1 MAPRSVDRGTISSNV
16 NNIHKVNIIHDRFSA
31 AVMARSIG
39 SSGRRQSVP
48 RRWMIVVGLDVGP
61 SFVILIG
68 RLYAGSLSLPRFT
81 RGKQGF
87 STNFDVEFYATYKQ
101 KYLVCFLVPC
111 HGRFGTY
118 IGTRSPTS

>member
-1 MAPRSVDRGTISSNV
+1 M

-68 RLYAGSLSLPRFT
+68 RSYAGSLSLPRFP

-87 STNFDVEFYATYKQ
+87 STNFDVEFYARHINKNISCVFWSHVGLPNVHSQKSTYVGHRKF
-101 KYLVCFLVPC
+101 C
-111 HGRFGTY
+111 
-118 IGTRSPTS
+118 

>member
-1 MAPRSVDRGTISSNV
+1 M

-68 RLYAGSLSLPRFT
+68 RLYAGSLSLPRFP

-111 HGRFGTY
+111 VLEGPGSFPLV
-118 IGTRSPTS
+118 IQSD